1 MNDQHRRLTV
11 GRDDD
16 SDDLQFQSSVVV
28 TDPAVLG
35 FAAGSDADGGLT
47 GTDHVGDPGRAET
60 VLAGRLSQLQP
71 HTPSVQRNH
80 DLFNGTRDAPFTGSA
95 ALCARVASDPVP
107 EARTRSCRE
116 QSGRTIEKLR
126 NGAMAHPSTSQWLTP
141 TRNSGSHDDGTAAL
155 TERHMQDGRRL
166 FGREEASSWAAAASK
181 GDSNEERPRHR
192 PHADR

>member
-107 EARTRSCRE
+107 EARTRSCRGPR
-116 QSGRTIEKLR
+116 GRAWR
-126 NGAMAHPSTSQWLTP
+126 P
-141 TRNSGSHDDGTAAL
+141 TRSLAGARYSQNRWREREMIRTYGPPGHGVRAGRNCETSHDSAK
-155 TERHMQDGRRL
+155 R
-166 FGREEASSWAAAASK
+166 
-181 GDSNEERPRHR
+181 
-192 PHADR
+192 